1 MPSPRVPR
9 ARRQFLRT
17 AAATAVAGLTTAVAG
32 CNARNLFSGVDVHF
46 RRLAVDSP
54 PVGLTTAGIWLV
66 AAGRDGRVVGMDRG
80 DGEVQWTTDAVDE
93 LRVPPVGHDGELYVA
108 GEDLVSVNGAI
119 ERWRTA
125 LPGVASALT
134 VESDTDTVTVGTEDG
149 RVTAVDAGGGISVD
163 TDDGER
169 VWEAR
174 LTGSGPAR
182 VDALASRDGVVYAG
196 SRDGVTVAFDARSG
210 EVRWRVDAAASA
222 VAPSGSETLLG
233 RRRVHGVRG
242 GDSDGDVAWSHD
254 TGTDWTTG
262 MAVTTQTAGARWVL
276 VGNRTGD
283 GYALALS
290 GDGERLW
297 RKRITGRAAALTAVR
312 DGRFAVGVEGE
323 RPGVQQFT
331 TDGDAAWFFETEA
344 SVVDVAFGGNR
355 VWAVTASGSVVG
367 LSG

>member
-1 MPSPRVPR
+1 MSSPRPPR
-9 ARRQFLRT
+9 SRRQFLRT
-17 AAATAVAGLTTAVAG
+17 AAATAVTGLTAAVTG
-32 CNARNLFSGVDVHF
+32 CNARNLLSGVDVHL
-46 RRLAVDSP
+46 RTLAVDSP
-54 PVGLTTAGIWLV
+54 PIGLVKTGVWLV
-66 AAGRDGRVVGMDRG
+66 AAGRDGRVVGMDPD
-80 DGEVQWTTDAVDE
+80 DGEVQWATDTVAE
-93 LRVPPVGHDGELYVA
+93 LQAPPVGRAGRVYVA
-108 GEDLVSVNGAI
+108 GTDGVGVDGGS
-119 ERWRTA
+119 ERWRTS

-134 VESDTDTVTVGTEDG
+134 VDSDTGTVTVGTEG
-149 RVTAVDAGGGISVD
+149 GHVVAVDSGDGAFVD
-163 TDDGER
+163 ADDGER

-174 LTGSGPAR
+174 LTESGRAR

-196 SRDGVTVAFDARSG
+196 SRDGVTVAFDAQSG

-222 VAPSGSETLLG
+222 VAPAGADVLLG

-262 MAVTTQTAGARWVL
+262 MSVTTQTAGARWVL
-276 VGNRTGD
+276 VGNRTRD

-297 RKRITGRAAALTAVR
+297 RERLTGRAAALTAVR

-331 TDGDAAWFFETEA
+331 TDGDAAWFFETDT
-344 SVVDVAFGGNR
+344 SVVDVVFGGNR
-355 VWAVTASGSVVG
+355 VWAVTASGNVVG